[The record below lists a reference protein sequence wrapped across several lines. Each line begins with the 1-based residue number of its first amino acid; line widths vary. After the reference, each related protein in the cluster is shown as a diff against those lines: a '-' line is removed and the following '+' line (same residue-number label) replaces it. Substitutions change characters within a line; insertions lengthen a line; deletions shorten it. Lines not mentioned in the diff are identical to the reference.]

1 MVHTSWDDIFI
12 LYLVFPGLSK
22 IFNSRVHFSDTWI
35 FFQSCTLYFLFFG
48 LRRFFFAFWGLRKI
62 LRRWKQNMIFFGY
75 SMFWPYFFEKI
86 AFIKEKK
93 SDMDKNINLAL
104 KYGPLQYAF
113 IEICELESWFLR
125 KFDTPL
131 EKSSQALR
139 IF

>member
-48 LRRFFFAFWGLRKI
+48 LRRFFLLSEDLEKFWEDENKTWYFLDIPCFDRTFSKKSLLLRK
-62 LRRWKQNMIFFGY
+62 
-75 SMFWPYFFEKI
+75 
-86 AFIKEKK
+86 KK

-125 KFDTPL
+125 KFDTSL